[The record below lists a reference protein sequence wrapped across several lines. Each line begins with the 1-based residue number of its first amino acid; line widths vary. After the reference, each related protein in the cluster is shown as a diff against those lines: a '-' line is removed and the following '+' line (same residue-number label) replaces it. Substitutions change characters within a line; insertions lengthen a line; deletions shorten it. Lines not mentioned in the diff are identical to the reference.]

1 VTRIAL
7 TRSGGFAGI
16 TKRVD
21 VADLPPAT
29 AREIEELAANVAA
42 EPDLV
47 PAHPDEFIYRLT
59 LGEREYTL
67 PEHAVPAELKP
78 LVDRLKTELR

>member
-1 VTRIAL
+1 MTRIAL
-7 TRSGGFAGI
+7 RRSGGFAGI

-21 VADLPPAT
+21 VADLPQDA
-29 AREIEELAANVAA
+29 AREIAQLAENVDV

-47 PAHPDEFIYRLT
+47 PAHPDEFIYHLT

-78 LVDRLKTELR
+78 LVDRLKAELR